1 MTGVKRFT
9 VHGNLAGPGYQL
21 MTEWILN
28 GWMSF
33 DAAQIINS
41 FSYCGITSDSD
52 QDYHSELKMVLTSE
66 NVPLNLT
73 VEPSIDLDDPNFSHV
88 FVNYGFED
96 ETDEDDAEYDLSTDP
111 DCSLEYDSE
120 FSDGKS
126 AGNITNSN
134 FSSGNSDQEESRSN
148 KRLLQKYYQP
158 SLQIL
163 RLEILNRM

>member
-1 MTGVKRFT
+1 M
-9 VHGNLAGPGYQL
+9 L
-21 MTEWILN
+21 I
-28 GWMSF
+28 
-33 DAAQIINS
+33 
-41 FSYCGITSDSD
+41 
-52 QDYHSELKMVLTSE
+52 
-66 NVPLNLT
+66 
-73 VEPSIDLDDPNFSHV
+73 
-88 FVNYGFED
+88 VNYGFED
-96 ETDEDDAEYDLSTDP
+96 ETDEDDAEYDLSTDS

-134 FSSGNSDQEESRSN
+134 FSSGNSDQEESRSK